1 MRVNRSGDHYQGE
14 PLQGIKEFVK
24 SGEMQ
29 PEGDV

>member
-1 MRVNRSGDHYQGE
+1 MGQEITTSGD